1 MISLEWVE
9 EQIERLKH
17 STETM
22 QNARD
27 LALMFIAR
35 DSLRGR
41 VESSSPPAEPRT
53 LSTID
58 SIEAALA
65 QYSAR
70 TPDEKQ
76 RVEDAR
82 IWASLMREKS

>member
-41 VESSSPPAEPRT
+41 VESSPPPVEPRT

-58 SIEAALA
+58 AIEAALA

-70 TPDEKQ
+70 TPEEKQ

-82 IWASLMREKS
+82 IWASLMREKG

>member
-1 MISLEWVE
+1 MITLEWVE

-41 VESSSPPAEPRT
+41 VESSPPLAEPRT

-58 SIEAALA
+58 AIEAALA
-65 QYSAR
+65 QYSAH

>member
-41 VESSSPPAEPRT
+41 VESSPPPAEPRT

-82 IWASLMREKS
+82 IWASLMRERS

>member
-1 MISLEWVE
+1 MITLEWVE

-27 LALMFIAR
+27 LALMFIAH

-41 VESSSPPAEPRT
+41 VESSPPPVEPRA

-58 SIEAALA
+58 AIEAALA

-70 TPDEKQ
+70 TPAEKQ